1 MPRPGRRASRR
12 RAPAAGGRDVDR
24 TDDALLGVRPAPGY
38 SLEHLV
44 GLEPHAVAREVARL
58 EAAAVADLA
67 GRFGAAFDRA
77 VALLAAL
84 GGRLIVSGA
93 GKSGLLAQRL
103 AATLTATGTPAGFL
117 HPADAVHGDLGIVRA
132 GDAVLLI
139 SKGGET
145 EELVRLLPALE
156 RIGAPLLVLT
166 GDPASTLARAATIVL
181 DHGRPR
187 EACPHGLAP
196 TSSITAAGV
205 VGDALAVALMLRR
218 GTSLGDLALLHP
230 AGLVGRSAT
239 TPVRAIMHQGSD
251 LPLVLETVTLREA
264 LGEIVS
270 KRLGMTT
277 VVDDAGRL
285 TGVLTDGDLKRILLR
300 HGEPLALRVGDV
312 MVRTPRTIDG
322 GALIADAVRAM
333 EENEPSPITSLVIV
347 DAAGRPAGVVHLH
360 DCLRP
365 ARG

>member
-1 MPRPGRRASRR
+1 MDQAD
-12 RAPAAGGRDVDR
+12 PALPARSAG
-24 TDDALLGVRPAPGY
+24 PSY
-38 SLEHLV
+38 SLELLA
-44 GLEPHAVAREVARL
+44 GLAPHAVAREVARL

-67 GRFGAAFDRA
+67 ARFGVEFDRA
-77 VALLAAL
+77 VDLLAVL
-84 GGRLIVSGA
+84 RGRLIVAGA

-103 AATLTATGTPAGFL
+103 AATLTATGTPATFL

-132 GDAVLLI
+132 DDAVLLV
-139 SKGGET
+139 SKSGET
-145 EELVRLLPALE
+145 EELARLIPALE
-156 RIGAPLLVLT
+156 RIGAPLLLLT
-166 GDPASTLARAATIVL
+166 GEPTSTLARAATIVL

-218 GTSLGDLALLHP
+218 GVSVHDLALLHP

-239 TPVRAIMHQGSD
+239 TPVRAVMHQGPD
-251 LPLVLETVTLREA
+251 LPQVAETATLREA

-277 VVDDAGRL
+277 VVDGDGRL

-300 HGEPLALRVGDV
+300 HGEPLALRVREL
-312 MVRTPRTIDG
+312 MARAPRTIDG
-322 GALIADAVRAM
+322 EALIADAVRAM
-333 EENEPSPITSLVIV
+333 EENEPGPITSLVIV
-347 DAAGRPAGVVHLH
+347 DDAGRPRGVLHLH

>member
-1 MPRPGRRASRR
+1 VDKAD
-12 RAPAAGGRDVDR
+12 PALRVESA
-24 TDDALLGVRPAPGY
+24 APGY
-38 SLEHLV
+38 SLEVLA
-44 GLEPHAVAREVARL
+44 GLSPHAVAREVARL

-67 GRFGAAFDRA
+67 GRFGAEFDRA
-77 VALLAAL
+77 VELLAAL
-84 GGRLIVSGA
+84 AGRLVVAGA

-103 AATLTATGTPAGFL
+103 AATLTATGTPAIFL
-117 HPADAVHGDLGIVRA
+117 HPADAVHGDLGVVRA
-132 GDAVLLI
+132 DDAVLLV
-139 SKGGET
+139 SKSGET
-145 EELVRLLPALE
+145 EELARLVPALE
-156 RIGAPLLVLT
+156 RIGVPLLLLT
-166 GDPASTLARAATIVL
+166 GNPGSALARAASIVL

-218 GTSLGDLALLHP
+218 GISVRDLALLHP

-239 TPVRAIMHQGSD
+239 TPVRAVMHHGAD
-251 LPLVLETVTLREA
+251 LPAIAETATLREA

-277 VVDDAGRL
+277 VVDGEGRL
-285 TGVLTDGDLKRILLR
+285 AGVLTDGDLKRILLR
-300 HGEPLALRVGDV
+300 YAEPLALRVRDV
-312 MVRTPRTIDG
+312 MTAGPRTIDS

-333 EENEPSPITSLVIV
+333 EENEPGPITSLVIV
-347 DAAGRPAGVVHLH
+347 DEAGRPRGVVHLH

>member
-1 MPRPGRRASRR
+1 MDKTDRGPRAE
-12 RAPAAGGRDVDR
+12 PAA
-24 TDDALLGVRPAPGY
+24 AGY
-38 SLEHLV
+38 SLAALA
-44 GLEPHAVAREVARL
+44 GLAPHAVAREVAAL

-77 VALLAAL
+77 VELLMDL
-84 GGRLIVSGA
+84 RGRLIVSGA

-103 AATLTATGTPAGFL
+103 AATLTATGTPANFL
-117 HPADAVHGDLGIVRA
+117 HPGDAVHGDLGLVRA
-132 GDAVLLI
+132 GDAVLFV
-139 SKGGET
+139 SKSGET
-145 EELVRLLPALE
+145 EELVRLVPALE
-156 RIGAPLLVLT
+156 RIGAPILLLT
-166 GDPASTLARAATIVL
+166 GNPESTLGREAAIVL

-218 GTSLGDLALLHP
+218 GISVRDLALLHP

-239 TPVRAIMHQGSD
+239 TPVRAIMHQGAD
-251 LPLVLETVTLREA
+251 LPRIPGTATLRDA
-264 LGEIVS
+264 LAEIIS

-277 VVDDAGRL
+277 VVDANGCL
-285 TGVLTDGDLKRILLR
+285 AGVLTDGDLKRILLR
-300 HGEPLALRVGDV
+300 HAEPLALRVGDV
-312 MVRTPRTIDG
+312 MMPGPRTIDG
-322 GALIADAVRAM
+322 AALIADAVRVM
-333 EENEPSPITSLVIV
+333 EENEPGPITSLVIV
-347 DAAGRPAGVVHLH
+347 DGGGRPVGVVHLH

>member
-1 MPRPGRRASRR
+1 MDRADPTLRVES
-12 RAPAAGGRDVDR
+12 A
-24 TDDALLGVRPAPGY
+24 APGY
-38 SLEHLV
+38 SLEMLA
-44 GLEPHAVAREVARL
+44 GLAPHAVAREVARL
-58 EAAAVADLA
+58 EAAAVADLT

-77 VALLAAL
+77 VELLAAL
-84 GGRLIVSGA
+84 RGRLIVCGA

-103 AATLTATGTPAGFL
+103 AATLTATGTPASFL
-117 HPADAVHGDLGIVRA
+117 HPADAVHGDLGQVRA
-132 GDAVLLI
+132 DDAVLLI
-139 SKGGET
+139 SKSGET
-145 EELVRLLPALE
+145 EELARLVPAFE
-156 RIGAPLLVLT
+156 RIGAPLLLLT
-166 GDPASTLARAATIVL
+166 GNPESALARAAAIVL

-218 GTSLGDLALLHP
+218 GISVRDLALLHP

-239 TPVRAIMHQGSD
+239 TPVRAIMHQGAD
-251 LPLVLETVTLREA
+251 LPAVLETATLREA

-277 VVDDAGRL
+277 VVDGEGRL
-285 TGVLTDGDLKRILLR
+285 AGVLTDGDLKRILLR
-300 HGEPLALRVGDV
+300 HAEPLALRVRDV
-312 MVRTPRTIDG
+312 MTREPHTIED

-333 EENEPSPITSLVIV
+333 EENEPGPITSLVIV
-347 DAAGRPAGVVHLH
+347 DEAGRPCGVVHLH